1 MPSLSVEW
9 CNICNSRPADG
20 TLTVLIDDVETDIDA
35 CEVCV
40 VDPTRV
46 EFI

>member
-1 MPSLSVEW
+1 MIVQW

-20 TLTVLIDDVETDIDA
+20 TLTVIIEGIPQDIDA
-35 CEVCV
+35 CEICV
-40 VDPTRV
+40 IDPEKV